1 MEAVVLSLAPGE
13 DGTKGIVE
21 TRAAGVLQ
29 RMRRDILGCALPPG
43 ARLPFEFLR
52 STYKV
57 SFSTLREALTRLA
70 ARRASVQE
78 LILSVPV
85 DPPMLQTDATLRR

>member
-13 DGTKGIVE
+13 DGTKGIAE

-70 ARRASVQE
+70 ADGLVVGEA
-78 LILSVPV
+78 LSH
-85 DPPMLQTDATLRR
+85 